1 MAEQVRPSESD
12 RTELTPE
19 AGLSHQRS
27 LAQQRSRD
35 RLERILAAASRLI
48 AEKGSDHVKMSEV
61 AASAEISIGSLYQ
74 YFPDKRA
81 IIRTLAERYAA
92 ASRQCIEQALAD
104 VRDLKELRDAFAS
117 LVDQYYAI
125 FLAEPVMRDIWSGTQ
140 ADKALRDI
148 SLADS
153 RINGAVLAA
162 AIVVVALA
170 ALIASGGSGG
180 HQTLDERVHEIGAG
194 LRCPVC
200 LNLSVADSPST
211 LAGEMRTEIE
221 TQVRAG
227 RSPDQIRAFF
237 IDRYGE
243 WILLSPPRH
252 GWNLLPWAVPIVG
265 MLAGVG
271 VWVAFVRRRVPR
283 TAGEVTETEHRRIE
297 HQLADLEEPG

>member
-1 MAEQVRPSESD
+1 MSG
-12 RTELTPE
+12 RT
-19 AGLSHQRS
+19 RS
-27 LAQQRSRD
+27 
-35 RLERILAAASRLI
+35 
-48 AEKGSDHVKMSEV
+48 
-61 AASAEISIGSLYQ
+61 
-74 YFPDKRA
+74 
-81 IIRTLAERYAA
+81 
-92 ASRQCIEQALAD
+92 
-104 VRDLKELRDAFAS
+104 
-117 LVDQYYAI
+117 
-125 FLAEPVMRDIWSGTQ
+125 FL
-140 ADKALRDI
+140 
-148 SLADS
+148 
-153 RINGAVLAA
+153 VLAA
-162 AIVVVALA
+162 AIAVVSLA

-283 TAGEVTETEHRRIE
+283 TAGEVTESERRRIE
-297 HQLADLEEPG
+297 HELVDLEEPG